1 MHRDHDNDPGL
12 ADEIASLRNAPPSTD
27 LWPGIARQLEPRQP
41 RGTLLIRWPVAI
53 AAGLVLAVATSAGTL
68 IALRLTRSP
77 AAPAA
82 TTTVAAAPTAPAGT
96 SPAVAASFAPADS
109 ALAGAINDL
118 ERAVRS
124 NLSHVDPEARN
135 SINQSLTL
143 LDQAIA
149 QAAARQ
155 SAAPND
161 PRVASYLT
169 STLRKKL
176 QLLRTVSELTR
187 RES

>member
-12 ADEIASLRNAPPSTD
+12 ADEIGTLRDTPPAND
-27 LWPGIARQLEPRQP
+27 LWPAIARQLEPRQP

-68 IALRLTRSP
+68 IALRMTRSS
-77 AAPAA
+77 AAPAS
-82 TTTVAAAPTAPAGT
+82 TVAATPTAPAESST
-96 SPAVAASFAPADS
+96 AVAASFAPADS
-109 ALAGAINDL
+109 ALASAIDDL

-124 NLSHVDPEARN
+124 NLVHVDPEARN

-143 LDQAIA
+143 LDHAIA

-155 SAAPND
+155 SAAPDD